1 MIDKWMI
8 MKKLEGKSAIITGA
22 AGGIGKA
29 AALLFAEEGASV
41 LATDIQIDILEGWSK
56 DESPAIV
63 GLRQDVASAS
73 DWNKVVETA
82 VLLFGK
88 IDILVNNAGIFHA
101 GSNTEN
107 CSTEEWHRFLETNLS
122 GPFLGV
128 KAALP
133 FLKLQGGS
141 IVNVASIAAMV
152 GGNGPAYSA
161 SKGGLRMLTRDM
173 AIEFAPFN
181 IRVNGLYPGG
191 VLTPMTEN
199 ILSGPEGK
207 AMIEASCPMRRLASP
222 EEMAKAILFLAS
234 EDSSFATGS
243 ELVIDG
249 GLTAR

>member
-1 MIDKWMI
+1 
-8 MKKLEGKSAIITGA
+8 MKKLEGKAAIITGA

-41 LATDIQIDILEGWSK
+41 LATDIQIDVLESWTRGSGP
-56 DESPAIV
+56 SVV
-63 GLRQDVASAS
+63 GFRHDVSSAA
-73 DWNKVVETA
+73 DWQKVVETA

-101 GSNTEN
+101 GSSTEN
-107 CSTEEWHRFLETNLS
+107 CSQEEWQRFMNVNLT

-133 FLKLQGGS
+133 FLKQQSGV
-141 IVNVASIAAMV
+141 IVNIASIAAMV

-173 AIEFAPFN
+173 AIEFATFG

-191 VLTPMTEN
+191 VLTPMTEA
-199 ILSGPEGK
+199 LVQSPEMK
-207 AMIEASCPMRRLASP
+207 ALIEASCPMKRMASS

-234 EDSSFATGS
+234 DDASFATGT
-243 ELVIDG
+243 ELVVDG

>member
-1 MIDKWMI
+1 MNI
-8 MKKLEGKSAIITGA
+8 
-22 AGGIGKA
+22 
-29 AALLFAEEGASV
+29 
-41 LATDIQIDILEGWSK
+41 
-56 DESPAIV
+56 
-63 GLRQDVASAS
+63 
-73 DWNKVVETA
+73 
-82 VLLFGK
+82 
-88 IDILVNNAGIFHA
+88 
-101 GSNTEN
+101 
-107 CSTEEWHRFLETNLS
+107 NLT

-191 VLTPMTEN
+191 VLTPMTEALVQ
-199 ILSGPEGK
+199 IPEAK
-207 AMIEASCPMRRLASP
+207 LMIENSCPMKRMARP
-222 EEMAKAILFLAS
+222 EEMARSILFLAS
-234 EDSSFATGS
+234 DDSSFATGT
-243 ELVIDG
+243 ELVVDG

>member
-1 MIDKWMI
+1 
-8 MKKLEGKSAIITGA
+8 MKKLEGKAAIITGA

-29 AALLFAEEGASV
+29 TAKLFADEGASV
-41 LATDIQIDILEGWSK
+41 LATDIQIGLLEEWTRGS
-56 DESPAIV
+56 SPAVV
-63 GLRQDVASAS
+63 GFRHDVGSAG
-73 DWNKVVETA
+73 DWKKVVETA

-101 GSNTEN
+101 GSSTEN
-107 CSTEEWHRFLETNLS
+107 CSEEDWNKFININLS

-181 IRVNGLYPGG
+181 IRVNGVYPGG
-191 VLTPMTEN
+191 VLTPMTEA
-199 ILSGPEGK
+199 LVQGAEAK
-207 AMIEASCPMRRLASP
+207 LMIENSCPMRRMASP
-222 EEMAKAILFLAS
+222 DEIAKAILYLAS
-234 EDSSFATGS
+234 EDASFATGT
-243 ELVIDG
+243 ELVVDG

>member
-1 MIDKWMI
+1 
-8 MKKLEGKSAIITGA
+8 MKKLEGKAAIVTGA

-29 AALLFAEEGASV
+29 TAMLFAEEGASV
-41 LATDIQIDILEGWSK
+41 LATDLQIDLLETWTRGSN
-56 DESPAIV
+56 PAVV
-63 GLRQDVASAS
+63 GFRHDVSQAA
-73 DWNKVVETA
+73 DWKKVVETA

-107 CSTEEWHRFLETNLS
+107 CSQEEWQRFMNVNLT

-173 AIEFAPFN
+173 AIEFAPMG

-191 VLTPMTEN
+191 VLTPMTEQ
-199 ILSGPEGK
+199 LVSGPGG
-207 AMIEASCPMRRLASP
+207 ASLIEASCPMKRMASP
-222 EEMAKAILFLAS
+222 EEMARAILFLAS

-243 ELVIDG
+243 ELVVDG

>member
-1 MIDKWMI
+1 
-8 MKKLEGKSAIITGA
+8 MKKLEGKAAIITGA

-29 AALLFAEEGASV
+29 TARLFAEEGALV
-41 LATDIQIDILEGWSK
+41 LATDIKIDTLENWTRGS
-56 DESPAIV
+56 SPAVV
-63 GLRQDVASAS
+63 GFRHDVTSAA
-73 DWNKVVETA
+73 DWKKVVETA

-88 IDILVNNAGIFHA
+88 IDILVNNAGIFHG
-101 GSNTEN
+101 GSTTEN
-107 CSTEEWHRFLETNLS
+107 CPQDEWQHFLDINLT

-128 KAALP
+128 KTALP
-133 FLKLQGGS
+133 FLKLQRGC

-173 AIEFAPFN
+173 AIEFAPLG

-191 VLTPMTEN
+191 VLTPMTEK
-199 ILSGPEGK
+199 LVDGPEGH
-207 AMIEASCPMRRLASP
+207 AMIEDSCPMKRMASP

-234 EDSSFATGS
+234 EDASFATGS
-243 ELVIDG
+243 ELVVDG

>member
-1 MIDKWMI
+1 
-8 MKKLEGKSAIITGA
+8 MKKLEGKTAIITGA

-29 AALLFAEEGASV
+29 TAQLFADEGASV
-41 LATDIQIDILEGWSK
+41 LATDIQIGLLEEWTKGS
-56 DESPAIV
+56 SPAVV
-63 GLRQDVASAS
+63 GFRHDVSSAS
-73 DWNKVVETA
+73 DWKKVVETA

-88 IDILVNNAGIFHA
+88 VDILVNNAGIFHA
-101 GSNTEN
+101 GTSTEN
-107 CSTEEWHRFLETNLS
+107 CSEEEWHKIMNINLS
-122 GPFLGV
+122 GPFMGV

-173 AIEFAPFN
+173 AIEFAPFH

-191 VLTPMTEN
+191 VLTPMTEAL
-199 ILSGPEGK
+199 IQSPEAK
-207 AMIEASCPMRRLASP
+207 LMIENSCPMRRMASA
-222 EEMAKAILFLAS
+222 EEIARSILFLAS
-234 EDSSFATGS
+234 DDSSFATGT

>member
-1 MIDKWMI
+1 
-8 MKKLEGKSAIITGA
+8 MKKLEGKAAIITGA

-41 LATDIQIDILEGWSK
+41 LATDIQIDLLESWTRGSG
-56 DESPAIV
+56 PAVV
-63 GLRQDVASAS
+63 GFRQDVSSAS
-73 DWNKVVETA
+73 DWQRVVETA
-82 VLLFGK
+82 VLLFGR

-101 GSNTEN
+101 GSSTEN
-107 CSTEEWHRFLETNLS
+107 CSLEEWQQFMNVNLT

-133 FLKLQGGS
+133 FLKQQGGS
-141 IVNVASIAAMV
+141 VVNVASIAAMV

-161 SKGGLRMLTRDM
+161 SKGGLRILTRDM
-173 AIEFAPFN
+173 AVEFAPFG

-191 VLTPMTEN
+191 VLTPMTEA
-199 ILSGPEGK
+199 LVQSPEMK
-207 AMIEASCPMRRLASP
+207 ALIEASCPMKRMASA

-234 EDSSFATGS
+234 EDSSFATGT
-243 ELVIDG
+243 ELVVDG

>member
-1 MIDKWMI
+1 

-29 AALLFAEEGASV
+29 TARLFAEEGASV
-41 LATDIQIDILEGWSK
+41 LATDIQIGRLEEWTKGS
-56 DESPAIV
+56 SPAVVGFRHDV
-63 GLRQDVASAS
+63 GLAD
-73 DWNKVVETA
+73 DWKKVVETA

-101 GSNTEN
+101 GSNVET
-107 CSTEEWHRFLETNLS
+107 CSEEEWEKFIRTNLS
-122 GPFLGV
+122 GAFLGV

-173 AIEFAPFN
+173 AIEFAPFG
-181 IRVNGLYPGG
+181 IRVNGIYPGG
-191 VLTPMTEN
+191 VSTPMTE
-199 ILSGPEGK
+199 ILLQSPE
-207 AMIEASCPMRRLASP
+207 ARTMIENSCPMRRVATA
-222 EEMAKAILFLAS
+222 EEIAKSILFLAS
-234 EDSSFATGS
+234 EDSSFATGA
-243 ELVIDG
+243 ELVVDG